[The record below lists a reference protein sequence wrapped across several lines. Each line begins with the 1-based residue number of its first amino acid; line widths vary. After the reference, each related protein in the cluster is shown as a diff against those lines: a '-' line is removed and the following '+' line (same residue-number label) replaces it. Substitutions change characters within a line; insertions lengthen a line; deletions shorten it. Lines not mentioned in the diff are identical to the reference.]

1 MKQNIKLRDMTE
13 KQYETWRK
21 ENCMGANCNT
31 CPFLRARCI
40 LGEFCWV
47 KNKDIYSDK
56 FLDQEIKIEIEL
68 LTPKEKE
75 YLESV
80 IRPFKDKVVSISKR
94 EFTSNI
100 NYISILI
107 KDDYRINFP
116 NFARNNYYKNMIL
129 LEEYTLEDLGLFQK
143 SKYKFCNF
151 DLED

>member
-1 MKQNIKLRDMTE
+1 MKQKIKLRDLTE
-13 KQYETWRK
+13 EQYETWRK
-21 ENCMGANCNT
+21 ENCMVANCNT

-75 YLESV
+75 YLEGV
-80 IRPFKDKVVSISKR
+80 IKPFKDKVITISKR
-94 EFTSNI
+94 SFDI
-100 NYISILI
+100 NFEYISILI
-107 KDDYRINFP
+107 KDDVRITLP
-116 NFARNNYYKNMIL
+116 NFVKNNYYKNM
-129 LEEYTLEDLGLFQK
+129 EVCREYTLKDLRLIQ

>member
-13 KQYETWRK
+13 EQYETWRK
-21 ENCMGANCNT
+21 LNCLGANCNT

-107 KDDYRINFP
+107 KDDYRINLP
-116 NFARNNYYKNMIL
+116 NFVKNYYYKNM
-129 LEEYTLEDLGLFQK
+129 EVFREYTLKDLGLIQ

-151 DLED
+151 VLED